1 MIIERIYSEHGA
13 QDPGIYENRSVYPS
27 PDYHGRTGLA
37 NEDDRLLRRNSSP
50 ASSTSSISNPA
61 LLAIERPTSP
71 TRETPTGWE
80 VVKALLRTVYA
91 TAWLCSGAALL
102 GLVGHSVGWVVL
114 HNAFATSD
122 ADASTRT
129 DVACAVRPGV
139 FGAVVLSVPS
149 VIAYLAVLR
158 RGQPQTRA
166 QGVLFPPDAGSGE
179 ARTNR
184 SVARRTA
191 RYTAFGL
198 VLVLYGALSGALG
211 SVIVTS
217 GCTISVRFAASV
229 GAAGWSLLALTYA
242 MCDSILCEMGALEVA
257 RIGSEEN
264 LRL

>member
-91 TAWLCSGAALL
+91 TAWLCGGAALL

-114 HNAFATSD
+114 HTAFANSD
-122 ADASTRT
+122 TDASTQP
-129 DVACAVRPGV
+129 DVACVVRPGV

-149 VIAYLAVLR
+149 VVAYLAILR
-158 RGQPQTRA
+158 GRRQTRA
-166 QGVLFPPDAGSGE
+166 PGVLFPPDAESGA

-184 SVARRTA
+184 SVARRMA
-191 RYTAFGL
+191 RYTTFGL
-198 VLVLYGALSGALG
+198 VLAV
-211 SVIVTS
+211 
-217 GCTISVRFAASV
+217 
-229 GAAGWSLLALTYA
+229 
-242 MCDSILCEMGALEVA
+242 
-257 RIGSEEN
+257 
-264 LRL
+264 

>member
-91 TAWLCSGAALL
+91 TAWLCGGAALL

-166 QGVLFPPDAGSGE
+166 QGSVVPSGRGVRGSSYEPERGAQDGE
-179 ARTNR
+179 IHCIRTRFGFVWRVVWRARVR
-184 SVARRTA
+184 DRH
-191 RYTAFGL
+191 FG
-198 VLVLYGALSGALG
+198 VY
-211 SVIVTS
+211 
-217 GCTISVRFAASV
+217 
-229 GAAGWSLLALTYA
+229 
-242 MCDSILCEMGALEVA
+242 D
-257 RIGSEEN
+257 
-264 LRL
+264 